1 MFELHQWLYH
11 LHNKNIHPES
21 IWKSSFFAQYVAC
34 WRFFSWKGPR
44 LVPWCVQGLI
54 LRAFFSPMQSTI
66 CTHREWTAMW
76 MWHFRECQHHH
87 QHPPPP
93 LSQHQYLCAHGGG
106 SEIPGPEFALSW
118 QGKRLIRTHA
128 PLLVTLPASPA
139 QHATLDLNAFFSLFS
154 SSCWMC
160 CDVWAAVE
168 MRDWFNKERV
178 FSVEGGCSSSS
189 VFPPRLSPEMAPV
202 KWFDACCKGGHFLL
216 STELHMAPHQEELNQ
231 RCRSPH
237 VRTAARG
244 SLAGFT

>member
-1 MFELHQWLYH
+1 M
-11 LHNKNIHPES
+11 IVS
-21 IWKSSFFAQYVAC
+21 FAQQKHSSRVDLEKQLFC
-34 WRFFSWKGPR
+34 SICGVLTVFLLKGPSPR
-44 LVPWCVQGLI
+44 PLMHSGTHLKS
-54 LRAFFSPMQSTI
+54 LFFFPMQSTI

-93 LSQHQYLCAHGGG
+93 LSLSQHQYLCAHGGG